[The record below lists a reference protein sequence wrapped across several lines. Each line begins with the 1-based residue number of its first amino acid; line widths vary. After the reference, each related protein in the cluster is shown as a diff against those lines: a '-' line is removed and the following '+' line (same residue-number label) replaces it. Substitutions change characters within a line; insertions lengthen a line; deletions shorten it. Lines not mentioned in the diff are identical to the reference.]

1 MFVTLPKYV
10 TPFFGSGSGGYCPCI
25 VWENIFE
32 WISRLVSAKYSFTPN
47 IGYFACISY
56 RFCGYT
62 INSLGKPRRQMVPR
76 DALFLCEK
84 PLPRCSLQ
92 LPSNKSTRLYQLV
105 TDLHLSKAM
114 RARLLVS
121 FSRLRLANHC
131 FHWTLHIV
139 YPEYIHQ
146 EIQGVS
152 PTSVVGDPWN
162 PGRRLPTSYML
173 SRGLR

>member
-1 MFVTLPKYV
+1 MQCLGKHLRMDIPIGIGK
-10 TPFFGSGSGGYCPCI
+10 I
-25 VWENIFE
+25 
-32 WISRLVSAKYSFTPN
+32 LVHAKYWVLRMYQPS
-47 IGYFACISY
+47 ILRI
-56 RFCGYT
+56 T